1 MMKKIC
7 IIGANGLL
15 GNKLLQTIHH
25 YDLIGTFNQTT
36 INSPNIELVQLDI
49 TKFENCNYLLKTKPD
64 FIINAAAITNVDFCE
79 KYPKKSYLVNVI
91 GVKNLVKIAKTLD
104 CKLIHI
110 STDGIFSGR
119 EENYKEDDKTG
130 PVNYYGKTK
139 LESENEVKCLNNYL
153 IFRTNLLYGY
163 LSKNQIISRSEH
175 VKPTNFVLWI
185 LSKLNKKTGINIVND
200 QISNPTLV
208 DNLAKIIMASINK
221 NLVGTFHATDTTC
234 ISRFDFA
241 KKIAN
246 KFGFSEHLIS
256 EISSQDLEQFAPRP
270 TKTCLNCSK
279 IQKMGISLS
288 SMEQS
293 LDNLFNQIKEKNPT
307 MISTN

>member
-15 GNKLLQTIHH
+15 GNKLLQTLHH

-36 INSPNIELVQLDI
+36 INSSNIELVQLDI
-49 TKFENCNYLLKTKPD
+49 SKFENCNYLLKTKPD
-64 FIINAAAITNVDFCE
+64 FIINTAAITNVDFCE
-79 KYPKKSYLVNVI
+79 KYPEKSYLVNVT
-91 GVKNLVKIAKTLD
+91 GVKNLVKIANKLD

-119 EENYKEDDKTG
+119 EENYKEDDETD
-130 PVNYYGKTK
+130 PVNYYGKIK
-139 LESENEVKCLNNYL
+139 LESENEVKCLNNHL

-163 LSKNQIISRSEH
+163 MSKNQIISRSEY

-208 DNLAKIIMASINK
+208 DNLAKIIMDSIEK

-246 KFGFSEHLIS
+246 KFGFSEYLIS
-256 EISSQDLEQFAPRP
+256 EISSKDLEQFASRP

-279 IQKMGISLS
+279 IKKMGISLS
-288 SMEQS
+288 SMDQA
-293 LDNLFNQIKEKNPT
+293 LDNLFNQIKEKQPR

>member
-15 GNKLLQTIHH
+15 GNKLLQTINN
-25 YDLIGTFNQTT
+25 YELIGTFNQTT
-36 INSPNIELVQLDI
+36 TNPHNTELIQLDI
-49 TKFENCNYLLKTKPD
+49 TKSENCNHLLKIKPD
-64 FIINAAAITNVDFCE
+64 FIVNTAAITNVDFCE
-79 KYPKKSYLVNVI
+79 KFQEKSYLVNVI
-91 GVKNLVKIAKTLD
+91 GVKNLVKIANTLG

-119 EENYKEDDKTG
+119 EENYKEDDEAN
-130 PVNYYGKTK
+130 PINFYGKTK
-139 LESENEVKCLNNYL
+139 LESENEVKCLNDYL
-153 IFRTNLLYGY
+153 ILRTNLLYGFM
-163 LSKNQIISRSEH
+163 SKNQIISRSEH
-175 VKPTNFVLWI
+175 VKPTNFALWVL
-185 LSKLNKKTGINIVND
+185 SEFNKNSNIKIVND
-200 QISNPTLV
+200 QFSNPTLV
-208 DNLAKIIMASINK
+208 DNLARIIMDSIKK

-246 KFGFSEHLIS
+246 KFGFSESQLS
-256 EISSQDLEQFAPRP
+256 EISSKDLEQFASRP

-288 SMEQS
+288 NIDQS
-293 LDNLFNQIKEKNPT
+293 LDNLFNQIKEKT
-307 MISTN
+307 